1 MAYSSNRN
9 KKINTQ
15 YFQDLTETYKKSI
28 QTKDTTITERRII
41 DTRYII
47 RNFY

>member
-28 QTKDTTITERRII
+28 QTKETVDIITFVESMWWLN
-41 DTRYII
+41 T
-47 RNFY
+47 